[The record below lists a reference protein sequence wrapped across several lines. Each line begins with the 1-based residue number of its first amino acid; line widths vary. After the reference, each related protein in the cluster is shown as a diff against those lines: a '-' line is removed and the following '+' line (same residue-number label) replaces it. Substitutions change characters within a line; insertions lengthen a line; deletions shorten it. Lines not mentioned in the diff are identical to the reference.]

1 MTKYKVIKTFKNGKT
16 NTIEH
21 LVPVE
26 LLGLI
31 KADTGKFIP
40 NLDEAIA
47 FYEQYGFKDFMV
59 TVKEQLYLYKQLKA
73 IITKN
78 N

>member
-1 MTKYKVIKTFKNGKT
+1 M
-16 NTIEH
+16 
-21 LVPVE
+21 
-26 LLGLI
+26 
-31 KADTGKFIP
+31 ADTGKFIP
-40 NLDEAIA
+40 NVDEAIA
-47 FYEQYGFKDFMV
+47 FYEQYGFKDFTV